1 MKPKSLLATLTL
13 MAMAAAP
20 PAPLAAQEAEPPD
33 TESVVE
39 AIDVGPYEV
48 PDLPLKK
55 RRRYAAT
62 AEDLDPFRHVEPF
75 QKHFLEQM
83 EYTGP
88 GRSIPEPEHLESVKI
103 GFLGPIEPTV
113 SVATGGASHGEEL
126 GIAIVDAYYNE
137 TTSDSTLSVTDL
149 NTMAP
154 VGPAAARAA
163 AAVRELDQVLGVLG
177 EASEADESNLAR
189 EIEDLIK
196 DQEIT
201 EIMVNRV
208 DQVFVERDGRAD

>member
-1 MKPKSLLATLTL
+1 MTPKSLLATLTL

-20 PAPLAAQEAEPPD
+20 PAPLAAQEAEPLD

-75 QKHFLEQM
+75 QEHFLEQM

-88 GRSIPEPEHLESVKI
+88 GRSIPEPDRTSRSFDASNEISVCPP
-103 GFLGPIEPTV
+103 LLVHTTPQRTPLSPRSPIRRP
-113 SVATGGASHGEEL
+113 
-126 GIAIVDAYYNE
+126 
-137 TTSDSTLSVTDL
+137 
-149 NTMAP
+149 
-154 VGPAAARAA
+154 
-163 AAVRELDQVLGVLG
+163 
-177 EASEADESNLAR
+177 
-189 EIEDLIK
+189 
-196 DQEIT
+196 
-201 EIMVNRV
+201 
-208 DQVFVERDGRAD
+208 